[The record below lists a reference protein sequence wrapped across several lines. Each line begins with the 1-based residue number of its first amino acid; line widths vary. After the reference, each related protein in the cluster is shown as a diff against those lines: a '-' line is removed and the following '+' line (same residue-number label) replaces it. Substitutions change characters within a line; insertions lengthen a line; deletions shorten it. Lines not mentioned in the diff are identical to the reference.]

1 MTTNKGV
8 NRTFLITFLI
18 YVGGSF
24 LWSLIGKRFVD
35 SFYVDIAV
43 SQLLVCVPP
52 FVYLKI
58 SGTKTG
64 ELIPYKKIRISDALL
79 AVVMTYLFYP
89 LMLVM
94 NLLTMFFVD
103 NTSAE
108 LATTMGQENPHTS
121 IAIPQKP
128 ALLALTALQLCV
140 VSPLVEEFVFR
151 GVFYQTYRKSSMKA
165 ALVLSGLLFGCM
177 HMNFNQFLYTFVFGM
192 ILVFMMEATGSI
204 VTSMICHFLLNLNG
218 VLLSGLNGS
227 IRNASVSDAVQQSS
241 NLASQP
247 KILLAGLLVW
257 GVIAVFTT
265 AGGCAIWVHL
275 ARKNGRLELIQ
286 QKMNEA
292 KRERIITP
300 TLVIGMVLAV
310 AFMVVFEIY

>member
-94 NLLTMFFVD
+94 NLLTMFLWTIPQQSLRQQWD
-103 NTSAE
+103 RRICSSISCLWHCCQPLWRSLCSAE
-108 LATTMGQENPHTS
+108 SFIRPTG
-121 IAIPQKP
+121 
-128 ALLALTALQLCV
+128 
-140 VSPLVEEFVFR
+140 R
-151 GVFYQTYRKSSMKA
+151 A
-165 ALVLSGLLFGCM
+165 A
-177 HMNFNQFLYTFVFGM
+177 
-192 ILVFMMEATGSI
+192 
-204 VTSMICHFLLNLNG
+204 
-218 VLLSGLNGS
+218 
-227 IRNASVSDAVQQSS
+227 
-241 NLASQP
+241 
-247 KILLAGLLVW
+247 
-257 GVIAVFTT
+257 
-265 AGGCAIWVHL
+265 
-275 ARKNGRLELIQ
+275 
-286 QKMNEA
+286 
-292 KRERIITP
+292 
-300 TLVIGMVLAV
+300 
-310 AFMVVFEIY
+310 

>member
-108 LATTMGQENPHTS
+108 LAATMGQENLFLN
-121 IAIPQKP
+121 ILFV
-128 ALLALTALQLCV
+128 ALLPAF
-140 VSPLVEEFVFR
+140 VEEFVFR

-165 ALVLSGLLFGCM
+165 ALVLSGLL
-177 HMNFNQFLYTFVFGM
+177 FLYTFVFGM

-265 AGGCAIWVHL
+265 AGGCAIWIHL

-292 KRERIITP
+292 KRERIVTP

-310 AFMVVFEIY
+310 AFMVIIEIF

>member
-94 NLLTMFFVD
+94 NLQYLSRACD
-103 NTSAE
+103 NNGTGESVPQYPVC
-108 LATTMGQENPHTS
+108 G
-121 IAIPQKP
+121 IA
-128 ALLALTALQLCV
+128 ASLCG
-140 VSPLVEEFVFR
+140 
-151 GVFYQTYRKSSMKA
+151 GVCVPRS
-165 ALVLSGLLFGCM
+165 
-177 HMNFNQFLYTFVFGM
+177 
-192 ILVFMMEATGSI
+192 
-204 VTSMICHFLLNLNG
+204 
-218 VLLSGLNGS
+218 LLSDLPEEQHEGS
-227 IRNASVSDAVQQSS
+227 TGAQRTSVRVYAD
-241 NLASQP
+241 
-247 KILLAGLLVW
+247 
-257 GVIAVFTT
+257 
-265 AGGCAIWVHL
+265 
-275 ARKNGRLELIQ
+275 EL
-286 QKMNEA
+286 
-292 KRERIITP
+292 
-300 TLVIGMVLAV
+300 
-310 AFMVVFEIY
+310 

>member
-1 MTTNKGV
+1 M
-8 NRTFLITFLI
+8 
-18 YVGGSF
+18 
-24 LWSLIGKRFVD
+24 D

-108 LATTMGQENPHTS
+108 LATTMGQENLFLN
-121 IAIPQKP
+121 ILFV
-128 ALLALTALQLCV
+128 ALLPAF
-140 VSPLVEEFVFR
+140 VEEFVFR

-177 HMNFNQFLYTFVFGM
+177 HMNFNLCLWHDLSLYD
-192 ILVFMMEATGSI
+192 GSNRKH
-204 VTSMICHFLLNLNG
+204 CDFHD
-218 VLLSGLNGS
+218 LSFFTESERS
-227 IRNASVSDAVQQSS
+227 IALRTQWKYQE
-241 NLASQP
+241 
-247 KILLAGLLVW
+247 
-257 GVIAVFTT
+257 
-265 AGGCAIWVHL
+265 C
-275 ARKNGRLELIQ
+275 E
-286 QKMNEA
+286 
-292 KRERIITP
+292 RE
-300 TLVIGMVLAV
+300 
-310 AFMVVFEIY
+310 

>member
-108 LATTMGQENPHTS
+108 LATTMGQENLFLN
-121 IAIPQKP
+121 ILFV
-128 ALLALTALQLCV
+128 ALLPAF
-140 VSPLVEEFVFR
+140 VEEFVFR

-292 KRERIITP
+292 RRERIITP

-310 AFMVVFEIY
+310 AFMVIIEIF

>member
-108 LATTMGQENPHTS
+108 LATTMGQENLFLNILFVG
-121 IAIPQKP
+121 IA
-128 ALLALTALQLCV
+128 ASLCG
-140 VSPLVEEFVFR
+140 
-151 GVFYQTYRKSSMKA
+151 GVCVPRS
-165 ALVLSGLLFGCM
+165 
-177 HMNFNQFLYTFVFGM
+177 
-192 ILVFMMEATGSI
+192 
-204 VTSMICHFLLNLNG
+204 
-218 VLLSGLNGS
+218 LLSDLPEEQHEGS
-227 IRNASVSDAVQQSS
+227 TGAQRTSV
-241 NLASQP
+241 
-247 KILLAGLLVW
+247 
-257 GVIAVFTT
+257 
-265 AGGCAIWVHL
+265 
-275 ARKNGRLELIQ
+275 RLYAHEL
-286 QKMNEA
+286 
-292 KRERIITP
+292 
-300 TLVIGMVLAV
+300 
-310 AFMVVFEIY
+310 

>member
-1 MTTNKGV
+1 
-8 NRTFLITFLI
+8 
-18 YVGGSF
+18 
-24 LWSLIGKRFVD
+24 
-35 SFYVDIAV
+35 
-43 SQLLVCVPP
+43 
-52 FVYLKI
+52 
-58 SGTKTG
+58 
-64 ELIPYKKIRISDALL
+64 
-79 AVVMTYLFYP
+79 
-89 LMLVM
+89 
-94 NLLTMFFVD
+94 
-103 NTSAE
+103 
-108 LATTMGQENPHTS
+108 
-121 IAIPQKP
+121 
-128 ALLALTALQLCV
+128 
-140 VSPLVEEFVFR
+140 
-151 GVFYQTYRKSSMKA
+151 
-165 ALVLSGLLFGCM
+165 M

-292 KRERIITP
+292 KRERIVTP

-310 AFMVVFEIY
+310 ALMVVNEIF

>member
-108 LATTMGQENPHTS
+108 LAISCLWHCCQPLWRS
-121 IAIPQKP
+121 
-128 ALLALTALQLCV
+128 LC
-140 VSPLVEEFVFR
+140 SAESFIRPTGR
-151 GVFYQTYRKSSMKA
+151 A
-165 ALVLSGLLFGCM
+165 A
-177 HMNFNQFLYTFVFGM
+177 
-192 ILVFMMEATGSI
+192 
-204 VTSMICHFLLNLNG
+204 
-218 VLLSGLNGS
+218 
-227 IRNASVSDAVQQSS
+227 
-241 NLASQP
+241 
-247 KILLAGLLVW
+247 
-257 GVIAVFTT
+257 
-265 AGGCAIWVHL
+265 
-275 ARKNGRLELIQ
+275 
-286 QKMNEA
+286 
-292 KRERIITP
+292 
-300 TLVIGMVLAV
+300 
-310 AFMVVFEIY
+310 

>member
-1 MTTNKGV
+1 
-8 NRTFLITFLI
+8 
-18 YVGGSF
+18 
-24 LWSLIGKRFVD
+24 
-35 SFYVDIAV
+35 
-43 SQLLVCVPP
+43 
-52 FVYLKI
+52 
-58 SGTKTG
+58 
-64 ELIPYKKIRISDALL
+64 
-79 AVVMTYLFYP
+79 
-89 LMLVM
+89 
-94 NLLTMFFVD
+94 
-103 NTSAE
+103 
-108 LATTMGQENPHTS
+108 
-121 IAIPQKP
+121 
-128 ALLALTALQLCV
+128 
-140 VSPLVEEFVFR
+140 
-151 GVFYQTYRKSSMKA
+151 MKA

-177 HMNFNQFLYTFVFGM
+177 HMNFNQLLYTFVFGM

-265 AGGCAIWVHL
+265 AGGCAIWIHL

-292 KRERIITP
+292 KRERIVTP

-310 AFMVVFEIY
+310 AFMVIIEIF

>member
-94 NLLTMFFVD
+94 NRRICSSISCLWHCCQPLWRSLC
-103 NTSAE
+103 SAE
-108 LATTMGQENPHTS
+108 SFIRPTG
-121 IAIPQKP
+121 
-128 ALLALTALQLCV
+128 
-140 VSPLVEEFVFR
+140 R
-151 GVFYQTYRKSSMKA
+151 A
-165 ALVLSGLLFGCM
+165 A
-177 HMNFNQFLYTFVFGM
+177 
-192 ILVFMMEATGSI
+192 
-204 VTSMICHFLLNLNG
+204 
-218 VLLSGLNGS
+218 
-227 IRNASVSDAVQQSS
+227 
-241 NLASQP
+241 
-247 KILLAGLLVW
+247 
-257 GVIAVFTT
+257 
-265 AGGCAIWVHL
+265 
-275 ARKNGRLELIQ
+275 
-286 QKMNEA
+286 
-292 KRERIITP
+292 
-300 TLVIGMVLAV
+300 
-310 AFMVVFEIY
+310 

>member
-108 LATTMGQENPHTS
+108 LATLL
-121 IAIPQKP
+121 P
-128 ALLALTALQLCV
+128 AF
-140 VSPLVEEFVFR
+140 VEEFVFR

-292 KRERIITP
+292 KRERIVTP

-310 AFMVVFEIY
+310 AFMVVFEIF

>member
-108 LATTMGQENPHTS
+108 LATTMGQENLSS
-121 IAIPQKP
+121 ISCLWHCCQP
-128 ALLALTALQLCV
+128 LWRSLC
-140 VSPLVEEFVFR
+140 SAESFIRPTGR
-151 GVFYQTYRKSSMKA
+151 A
-165 ALVLSGLLFGCM
+165 A
-177 HMNFNQFLYTFVFGM
+177 
-192 ILVFMMEATGSI
+192 
-204 VTSMICHFLLNLNG
+204 
-218 VLLSGLNGS
+218 
-227 IRNASVSDAVQQSS
+227 
-241 NLASQP
+241 
-247 KILLAGLLVW
+247 
-257 GVIAVFTT
+257 
-265 AGGCAIWVHL
+265 
-275 ARKNGRLELIQ
+275 
-286 QKMNEA
+286 
-292 KRERIITP
+292 
-300 TLVIGMVLAV
+300 
-310 AFMVVFEIY
+310 